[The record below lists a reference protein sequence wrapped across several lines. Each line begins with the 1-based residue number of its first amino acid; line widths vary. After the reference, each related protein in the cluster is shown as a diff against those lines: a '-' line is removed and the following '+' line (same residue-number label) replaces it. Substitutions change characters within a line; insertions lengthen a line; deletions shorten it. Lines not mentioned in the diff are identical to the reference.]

1 MRFNIY
7 RAGEQELIDGC
18 LRGDRS
24 SQQKLYDVYSPKM
37 YTLCCRY
44 LKDPMQAEDAL
55 VTAFTLILKKISQY
69 KGAGSLEGWIKTIV
83 IREALAIIRK
93 NQQLRMET
101 DLENIDNK
109 IVLPSP
115 GDPLE
120 AEDLLNMIS
129 ELPTGYRTVFNLYAI
144 DGYSHKEIAE
154 QLQISENT
162 SKSQLSR
169 ARTYLQTLLNRHEQ
183 FQTPTRHD
191 INAR

>member
-7 RAGEQELIDGC
+7 RAGEQELIEGC

-24 SQQKLYDVYSPKM
+24 AQQRLYDLHSPKM
-37 YTLCCRY
+37 YALCCRY
-44 LKDPMQAEDAL
+44 LRDPMQAEDAL
-55 VTAFTLILKKISQY
+55 VTAFTRVLKKMDQY
-69 KGAGSLEGWIKTIV
+69 KGVGSLEGWIKTIV

-101 DLENIDNK
+101 DLENIDQQS
-109 IVLPSP
+109 VSQMQ
-115 GDPLE
+115 GDRLE
-120 AEDLLNMIS
+120 QEDLLRMIS

-154 QLQISENT
+154 QLNISEST

-169 ARTYLQTLLNRHEQ
+169 ARIYLQEVLS
-183 FQTPTRHD
+183 RHD
-191 INAR
+191 QIQTTTRNDIIAR

>member
-18 LRGDRS
+18 LKGDRTA
-24 SQQKLYDVYSPKM
+24 QQKLYDFYSPKM
-37 YTLCCRY
+37 YAICCRY
-44 LKDPMQAEDAL
+44 LRDPMQAEDAL
-55 VTAFTLILKKISQY
+55 VTAFTRILKKINQY
-69 KGAGSLEGWIKTIV
+69 KGEGSLEGWIKTIV

-93 NQQLRMET
+93 NQQLKMET
-101 DLENIDNK
+101 DLAYTDHQA
-109 IVLPSP
+109 LLQTQS
-115 GDPLE
+115 DPLE
-120 AEDLLNMIS
+120 TEDLLNMIS

-154 QLQISENT
+154 QLKISEST

-169 ARTYLQTLLNRHEQ
+169 ARSYLQDLLSKHEHLQ
-183 FQTPTRHD
+183 IQSRHD

>member
-7 RAGEQELIDGC
+7 RAGEQELIEGC

-24 SQQKLYDVYSPKM
+24 AQQRLYDLHSSKM

-44 LKDPMQAEDAL
+44 LRDPMQAEDAL
-55 VTAFTLILKKISQY
+55 VTAFTRVLNKMDQY
-69 KGAGSLEGWIKTIV
+69 KGVGSLEGWIKTIV

-93 NQQLRMET
+93 NQQFRMET
-101 DLENIDNK
+101 DLENLDQQA
-109 IVLPSP
+109 VSQTQ
-115 GDPLE
+115 GDRLE
-120 AEDLLNMIS
+120 QEDLLRMIS

-154 QLQISENT
+154 QLNISEST

-169 ARTYLQTLLNRHEQ
+169 ARIHLQEVLSRHEQ
-183 FQTPTRHD
+183 VQTAKRND
-191 INAR
+191 IIAR